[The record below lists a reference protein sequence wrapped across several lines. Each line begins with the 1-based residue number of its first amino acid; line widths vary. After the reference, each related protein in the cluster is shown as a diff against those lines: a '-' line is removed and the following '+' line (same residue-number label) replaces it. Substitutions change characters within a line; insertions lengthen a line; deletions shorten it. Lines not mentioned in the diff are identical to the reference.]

1 MVPDSKTG
9 WRALLAGGALSAM
22 ASTLIMI
29 CGCDNNT
36 PRLSRVMHRI
46 AIRAMRFEPAVVHV
60 TVGDTVQWTN
70 LDLVPHTAT
79 SGEGA
84 FDSGNLLPDSFWALV
99 VRRDG
104 VLDYSC
110 LYHTGMK
117 GSIVAVR

>member
-1 MVPDSKTG
+1 MVPDSKAG
-9 WRALLAGGALSAM
+9 GRARFAGGALSAI

-29 CGCDNNT
+29 CGCDNT
-36 PRLSRVMHRI
+36 PSLSRVMHRI
-46 AIRAMRFEPAVVHV
+46 DIRAMRFDPAVVHV
-60 TVGDTVQWTN
+60 AAGDTVQWTN

-79 SGEGA
+79 SREGA
-84 FDSGNLLPDSFWALV
+84 FDSGNLLPDSSWALV